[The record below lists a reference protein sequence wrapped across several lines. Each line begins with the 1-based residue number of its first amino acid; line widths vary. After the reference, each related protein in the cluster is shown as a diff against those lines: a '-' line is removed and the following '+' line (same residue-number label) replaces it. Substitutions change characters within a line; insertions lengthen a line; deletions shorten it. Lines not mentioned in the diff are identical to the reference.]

1 MSSLTSS
8 TNPVAVIRTD
18 INPGVEVNAGLPF
31 NVPTDIEP
39 AKLVLHESMNS
50 PGVTVNLM

>member
-18 INPGVEVNAGLPF
+18 INPGVEVNVGLPF

-39 AKLVLHESMNS
+39 AKLVLHESMDS
-50 PGVTVNLM
+50 PGVAVELT